1 MNALDSEFPLA
12 KKLLYGWHMI
22 SNIAKMAKKIM
33 KPGKEKELCTHLVN
47 KMIFGD
53 KRNVFDK
60 NLELFKLLSSQKDFQ
75 SKEQL
80 EDNDDDSTK
89 VVEKRTLEKYFEDEW
104 MPCKEKWAGY
114 LTSQLKHFDCVTTQR
129 VESGHNALKRKIS
142 ALQSLNSSFEQI
154 CSYLLQFEGDYQD
167 LELNEAT
174 ITDARIY
181 HEPRLCRLIH
191 HVSRIGL
198 ITIRAELLEEVVPG
212 ELCNCR
218 VKVVFGLPCLHDLP
232 RDCMLLLSDIP
243 ERWILSSSLGER
255 LKQLECDVS
264 LQKIDVEKSAPWVKC
279 ITKLEQLFR
288 QCEGNQQVQNLMAM
302 VDELVD
308 NAGEIIDHPNVVFPL
323 ASEVKAPGRPK
334 HVKRKTALPKDF
346 VRHKHRHL
354 LVQKNKNDI
363 RSILKEG
370 LKEVM
375 KEFLEEEP
383 LKKIIKEIKKETQF
397 AEKQEPLEEAKTT
410 NFAKKQEPLEE
421 AEKYSSGIKRPKHLQ
436 DDYWYDLPSPKK
448 QNKNVHDFALPAQ
461 IDQAAISLTF
471 NLKSDGWC
479 GFRVFAH
486 LKEGG
491 EDQFP
496 LVKKKMLAT
505 MATHGKLYEHNFG
518 MDVAKVTEVIAFGS
532 KIDPALGENIS
543 SCPSSMWF
551 SAPDCAQ
558 IIADTYNEPVC
569 VYSDDQSVLPVT
581 FLPLHDW
588 KPLKRKPLL
597 MVLHHVHGC
606 HWTTI
611 KVKPHVHRSWSEVNV
626 LYFDAIRRGSIID
639 CFSTSWN
646 HWGQFPKN
654 KSYLLLSTTTTT
666 TITTT
671 ATNSPT
677 NSPVNSSDIID
688 LTHI

>member
-1 MNALDSEFPLA
+1 
-12 KKLLYGWHMI
+12 
-22 SNIAKMAKKIM
+22 
-33 KPGKEKELCTHLVN
+33 
-47 KMIFGD
+47 
-53 KRNVFDK
+53 
-60 NLELFKLLSSQKDFQ
+60 
-75 SKEQL
+75 
-80 EDNDDDSTK
+80 
-89 VVEKRTLEKYFEDEW
+89 
-104 MPCKEKWAGY
+104 
-114 LTSQLKHFDCVTTQR
+114 
-129 VESGHNALKRKIS
+129 
-142 ALQSLNSSFEQI
+142 
-154 CSYLLQFEGDYQD
+154 
-167 LELNEAT
+167 
-174 ITDARIY
+174 
-181 HEPRLCRLIH
+181 
-191 HVSRIGL
+191 
-198 ITIRAELLEEVVPG
+198 
-212 ELCNCR
+212 
-218 VKVVFGLPCLHDLP
+218 
-232 RDCMLLLSDIP
+232 
-243 ERWILSSSLGER
+243 
-255 LKQLECDVS
+255 
-264 LQKIDVEKSAPWVKC
+264 
-279 ITKLEQLFR
+279 
-288 QCEGNQQVQNLMAM
+288 MAM

-334 HVKRKTALPKDF
+334 HVKRKNALPKDF

-397 AEKQEPLEEAKTT
+397 AEKQEPLEEEYFVWFAHTLHVFSIAKTT

-471 NLKSDGWC
+471 NPKSDGWC
-479 GFRVFAH
+479 GLRVFAH

-518 MDVAKVTEVIAFGS
+518 MDVAEVTEVIAFGS
-532 KIDPALGENIS
+532 EIDPALGENIP

-569 VYSDDQSVLPVT
+569 VYLDDRSVLPVT
-581 FLPLHDW
+581 FLPLHDR
-588 KPLKRKPLL
+588 KPLKRKSLP
-597 MVLHHVHGC
+597 MVLHHIHGC

-611 KVKPHVHRSWSEVNV
+611 KVKPHVHRSWPEVNA

-654 KSYLLLSTTTTT
+654 KSYLLPSTTTTT

-677 NSPVNSSDIID
+677 NSPVNSSNIID

>member
-1 MNALDSEFPLA
+1 
-12 KKLLYGWHMI
+12 
-22 SNIAKMAKKIM
+22 
-33 KPGKEKELCTHLVN
+33 
-47 KMIFGD
+47 MIFRD
-53 KRNVFDK
+53 KHNIFDE
-60 NLELFKLLSSQKDFQ
+60 NLELFKSLSSQKDFQ

-80 EDNDDDSTK
+80 EDNNDDSTK

-114 LTSQLKHFDCVTTQR
+114 LTSQLKHFD
-129 VESGHNALKRKIS
+129 
-142 ALQSLNSSFEQI
+142 
-154 CSYLLQFEGDYQD
+154 YFEGDYQD
-167 LELNEAT
+167 LELNETT

-181 HEPRLCRLIH
+181 HEPRLCGLIH
-191 HVSRIGL
+191 YVSRIGL
-198 ITIRAELLEEVVPG
+198 ITICAELLEEVIPG

-218 VKVVFGLPCLHDLP
+218 VKVVFGLSCRHDLP

-255 LKQLECDVS
+255 LKQLE
-264 LQKIDVEKSAPWVKC
+264 W
-279 ITKLEQLFR
+279 
-288 QCEGNQQVQNLMAM
+288 NQQVQNLMAM

-308 NAGEIIDHPNVVFPL
+308 NASEIIDHSNVVFPL

-334 HVKRKTALPKDF
+334 HVKRKTALPNDF

-363 RSILKEG
+363 R
-370 LKEVM
+370 
-375 KEFLEEEP
+375 
-383 LKKIIKEIKKETQF
+383 IIKEIKKETQF
-397 AEKQEPLEEAKTT
+397 AEKQEPLKEAKTT

-436 DDYWYDLPSPKK
+436 DDYWHNLPSPKK

-461 IDQAAISLTF
+461 IDQATISLTF
-471 NLKSDGWC
+471 NPKSDGWC

-496 LVKKKMLAT
+496 LVKKKILAT

-532 KIDPALGENIS
+532 EIDPALGENIP
-543 SCPSSMWF
+543 SCPSSVWF

-558 IIADTYNEPVC
+558 IIADIYNEPVC

-588 KPLKRKPLL
+588 KPLKRKSLP

-606 HWTTI
+606 H
-611 KVKPHVHRSWSEVNV
+611 
-626 LYFDAIRRGSIID
+626 
-639 CFSTSWN
+639 
-646 HWGQFPKN
+646 
-654 KSYLLLSTTTTT
+654 
-666 TITTT
+666 
-671 ATNSPT
+671 
-677 NSPVNSSDIID
+677 
-688 LTHI
+688 

>member
-1 MNALDSEFPLA
+1 
-12 KKLLYGWHMI
+12 
-22 SNIAKMAKKIM
+22 
-33 KPGKEKELCTHLVN
+33 
-47 KMIFGD
+47 
-53 KRNVFDK
+53 
-60 NLELFKLLSSQKDFQ
+60 
-75 SKEQL
+75 
-80 EDNDDDSTK
+80 
-89 VVEKRTLEKYFEDEW
+89 
-104 MPCKEKWAGY
+104 
-114 LTSQLKHFDCVTTQR
+114 
-129 VESGHNALKRKIS
+129 
-142 ALQSLNSSFEQI
+142 
-154 CSYLLQFEGDYQD
+154 
-167 LELNEAT
+167 
-174 ITDARIY
+174 
-181 HEPRLCRLIH
+181 
-191 HVSRIGL
+191 
-198 ITIRAELLEEVVPG
+198 
-212 ELCNCR
+212 
-218 VKVVFGLPCLHDLP
+218 
-232 RDCMLLLSDIP
+232 
-243 ERWILSSSLGER
+243 
-255 LKQLECDVS
+255 
-264 LQKIDVEKSAPWVKC
+264 
-279 ITKLEQLFR
+279 
-288 QCEGNQQVQNLMAM
+288 MAM

-421 AEKYSSGIKRPKHLQ
+421 ATIL
-436 DDYWYDLPSPKK
+436 
-448 QNKNVHDFALPAQ
+448 
-461 IDQAAISLTF
+461 LTF
-471 NLKSDGWC
+471 NPKSNGWC
-479 GFRVFAH
+479 GFRVFSH

-496 LVKKKMLAT
+496 LVKKMLAT

-518 MDVAKVTEVIAFGS
+518 MDVAEVTEVIAFGS
-532 KIDPALGENIS
+532 EIDPALGENIP

-569 VYSDDQSVLPVT
+569 VYSDDRSVLPVT
-581 FLPLHDW
+581 FLPLHDR
-588 KPLKRKPLL
+588 KPLKRKPLP

-611 KVKPHVHRSWSEVNV
+611 KVKPHVHRSWPKVNA

-654 KSYLLLSTTTTT
+654 KSYLLPSTTTTT

-671 ATNSPT
+671 ATKSPT

>member
-1 MNALDSEFPLA
+1 
-12 KKLLYGWHMI
+12 
-22 SNIAKMAKKIM
+22 
-33 KPGKEKELCTHLVN
+33 
-47 KMIFGD
+47 
-53 KRNVFDK
+53 
-60 NLELFKLLSSQKDFQ
+60 
-75 SKEQL
+75 
-80 EDNDDDSTK
+80 
-89 VVEKRTLEKYFEDEW
+89 
-104 MPCKEKWAGY
+104 
-114 LTSQLKHFDCVTTQR
+114 
-129 VESGHNALKRKIS
+129 
-142 ALQSLNSSFEQI
+142 
-154 CSYLLQFEGDYQD
+154 
-167 LELNEAT
+167 
-174 ITDARIY
+174 
-181 HEPRLCRLIH
+181 
-191 HVSRIGL
+191 
-198 ITIRAELLEEVVPG
+198 
-212 ELCNCR
+212 
-218 VKVVFGLPCLHDLP
+218 
-232 RDCMLLLSDIP
+232 
-243 ERWILSSSLGER
+243 
-255 LKQLECDVS
+255 
-264 LQKIDVEKSAPWVKC
+264 
-279 ITKLEQLFR
+279 
-288 QCEGNQQVQNLMAM
+288 MAM
-302 VDELVD
+302 VDELFD
-308 NAGEIIDHPNVVFPL
+308 NAGEIIDYPNVVFPL

-397 AEKQEPLEEAKTT
+397 TEKQKPLEEVKTT
-410 NFAKKQEPLEE
+410 NFAKKQESLEE

-436 DDYWYDLPSPKK
+436 DNYWYDLPSPRK

-461 IDQAAISLTF
+461 IDQAVISLTF
-471 NLKSDGWC
+471 NPKSDGWC
-479 GFRVFAH
+479 GFRVFSH

-505 MATHGKLYEHNFG
+505 MATHGKLYKHNFG

-532 KIDPALGENIS
+532 EIDPALGKNIP

-569 VYSDDQSVLPVT
+569 VYLDNRSILPVT
-581 FLPLHDW
+581 FLPLHDR
-588 KPLKRKPLL
+588 KPLKRKPLP

-606 HWTTI
+606 HWKTI
-611 KVKPHVHRSWSEVNV
+611 KVKPHVHRSWPEVNA

-654 KSYLLLSTTTTT
+654 KSYLLPSTTTTT

-677 NSPVNSSDIID
+677 NSPINSSDIID

>member
-1 MNALDSEFPLA
+1 
-12 KKLLYGWHMI
+12 
-22 SNIAKMAKKIM
+22 
-33 KPGKEKELCTHLVN
+33 
-47 KMIFGD
+47 
-53 KRNVFDK
+53 
-60 NLELFKLLSSQKDFQ
+60 
-75 SKEQL
+75 
-80 EDNDDDSTK
+80 
-89 VVEKRTLEKYFEDEW
+89 
-104 MPCKEKWAGY
+104 
-114 LTSQLKHFDCVTTQR
+114 
-129 VESGHNALKRKIS
+129 
-142 ALQSLNSSFEQI
+142 
-154 CSYLLQFEGDYQD
+154 
-167 LELNEAT
+167 
-174 ITDARIY
+174 
-181 HEPRLCRLIH
+181 
-191 HVSRIGL
+191 
-198 ITIRAELLEEVVPG
+198 
-212 ELCNCR
+212 
-218 VKVVFGLPCLHDLP
+218 
-232 RDCMLLLSDIP
+232 
-243 ERWILSSSLGER
+243 
-255 LKQLECDVS
+255 
-264 LQKIDVEKSAPWVKC
+264 
-279 ITKLEQLFR
+279 
-288 QCEGNQQVQNLMAM
+288 MAM

-383 LKKIIKEIKKETQF
+383 LKNIIKEIKKETQF

-471 NLKSDGWC
+471 NPKSDVWC

-496 LVKKKMLAT
+496 LVKKMLAT

-518 MDVAKVTEVIAFGS
+518 MDVAEVTEVIAFGS
-532 KIDPALGENIS
+532 EIDPALGENIP

-569 VYSDDQSVLPVT
+569 VYSDDRSVLPVT
-581 FLPLHDW
+581 FLPLHDR
-588 KPLKRKPLL
+588 KPLKRKPLP

-611 KVKPHVHRSWSEVNV
+611 KVKPHVHRSWPK
-626 LYFDAIRRGSIID
+626 
-639 CFSTSWN
+639 TSDYTG
-646 HWGQFPKN
+646 WGQGVTHRNDGCLPD
-654 KSYLLLSTTTTT
+654 KSYNTSLFVVSPRHAQEPDSAVLSGGHMPSSTTCTRLLSVLSPIFCLGLLDHFVGSGDPVLPTLLKKYLRVGR
-666 TITTT
+666 IIP
-671 ATNSPT
+671 ATNEIWAAPKSAKWIY
-677 NSPVNSSDIID
+677 IIVLALID
-688 LTHI
+688 SLMPLKLEVL